1 VRIPITWI
9 FVCLV
14 ATSTAIAQGTDPAS
28 QSEPKP
34 SEESVQRLLE
44 VTQVKQVLQTVSD
57 QMDAN
62 YAAMVKREL
71 GGQEALTPEQQKSIE
86 TRRKAATDMIRKLLS
101 WDSMDALYLKVY
113 QETFSQTEI
122 DGMLEFYST
131 PTGQAVIAK
140 LPLVAKNAM
149 SEMQQRVQQMMPKL
163 QEMAKETAEQ
173 IKAQGTAKK
182 SG

>member
-1 VRIPITWI
+1 MRIPITWM
-9 FVCLV
+9 VACLV
-14 ATSTAIAQGTDPAS
+14 ATSTAISQGTDPAS
-28 QSEPKP
+28 QSEPRP
-34 SEESVQRLLE
+34 SEESVQRLLD
-44 VTQVKQVLQTVSD
+44 VIQAKKVLQTVSD

-71 GGQEALTPEQQKSIE
+71 GGPQNLTPEQQNSID

-131 PTGQAVIAK
+131 PAGQAVIAK
-140 LPLVAKNAM
+140 LPLAAKNTM

-173 IKAQGTAKK
+173 VKAQGPAKK